1 MKLFLSAMALAVALP
16 ASAQQFASAGDYRTC
31 SPAQTNAGLEAV
43 RQACGTL
50 TKPVISAQF
59 GSYDELQAAL
69 AQRTTFRQQVDDYGD
84 CVTEFINSFRRPGA
98 DANSTKPDEAA
109 CAHAWAQDAVT
120 QTVMEVGR
128 ACIDYADR
136 SMMSSDLVTYDGAC
150 YPDFGSDRG

>member
-1 MKLFLSAMALAVALP
+1 MKILFSALALAVALP

-31 SPAQTNAGLEAV
+31 SPAQTSAGLEAV
-43 RQACGTL
+43 RQSCGTL
-50 TKPVISAQF
+50 TRPTISTQF
-59 GSYDELQAAL
+59 GSYDELQRAL
-69 AQRTTFRQQVDDYGD
+69 AQRQAFRQQVDAYGV
-84 CVTEFINSFRRPGA
+84 CVTNFINSFRRPGA
-98 DANSTKPDEAA
+98 DANSLKPDEAA

-150 YPDFGSDRG
+150 YPDFGTDRG

>member
-1 MKLFLSAMALAVALP
+1 MKLVLSALAMAIALP
-16 ASAQQFASAGDYRTC
+16 ASAQQFASAGEYRTC
-31 SPAQTNAGLEAV
+31 SPAQTNSGLEAV

-50 TKPVISAQF
+50 TRPVIATPF
-59 GSYDELQAAL
+59 GSYEELQSAL
-69 AQRTTFRQQVDDYGD
+69 AKRASFRQEVDAYGV

-128 ACIDYADR
+128 ACIDYSDR